1 MSESLVVRLDADT
14 VRALEQLKRQIDAAL
29 PEDVAPPF
37 TIAALA
43 RHSIRKWCDQQ
54 AKPVPNPCLT
64 EEQQQDERRRL
75 ADAAEPAPATYADRF
90 LGNVPGRGVIQTG
103 G

>member
-1 MSESLVVRLDADT
+1 MSKRLVVHLDADT

-29 PEDVAPPF
+29 SEDAAPPF

-54 AKPVPNPCLT
+54 AAPVPNPCLT
-64 EEQQQDERRRL
+64 PEQQQQAVRDL
-75 ADAAEPAPATYADRF
+75 ADALEPVGKHEATYIDRYF
-90 LGNVPGRGVIQTG
+90 GRL
-103 G
+103 

>member
-1 MSESLVVRLDADT
+1 MTQRLVVHLDADT

-29 PEDVAPPF
+29 PEGTMPPF
-37 TIAALA
+37 TIPALA

-75 ADAAEPAPATYADRF
+75 ADALEPAPADYGQRF
-90 LGNVPGRGVIQTG
+90 LGGL
-103 G
+103 

>member
-14 VRALEQLKRQIDAAL
+14 VRALEQLKRQIDDAL
-29 PEDVAPPF
+29 PEGTMPPF

-54 AKPVPNPCLT
+54 AAPVPNPC
-64 EEQQQDERRRL
+64 D
-75 ADAAEPAPATYADRF
+75 AEPEGTRPSD
-90 LGNVPGRGVIQTG
+90 VPGYAKSFFG

>member
-14 VRALEQLKRQIDAAL
+14 VRALEQLKRQIDDAL
-29 PEDVAPPF
+29 PEGTMPPF

-54 AKPVPNPCLT
+54 AAPIPNPCLT
-64 EEQQQDERRRL
+64 PDQQRDEAGALEQARQDL
-75 ADAAEPAPATYADRF
+75 Q
-90 LGNVPGRGVIQTG
+90 GGR
-103 G
+103 

>member
-14 VRALEQLKRQIDAAL
+14 VRALEQLKRQIDATL
-29 PEDVAPPF
+29 PEGTMPPF

-54 AKPVPNPCLT
+54 AAPVPNPCLT
-64 EEQQQDERRRL
+64 EEQQQEERRRL
-75 ADAAEPAPATYADRF
+75 ADALEPAPVDYAQRF
-90 LGNVPGRGVIQTG
+90 LGGA
-103 G
+103 